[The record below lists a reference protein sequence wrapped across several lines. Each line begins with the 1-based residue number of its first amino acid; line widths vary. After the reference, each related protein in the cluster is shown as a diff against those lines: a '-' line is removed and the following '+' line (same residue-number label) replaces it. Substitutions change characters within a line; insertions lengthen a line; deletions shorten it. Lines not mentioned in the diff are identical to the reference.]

1 MNKEDHPVELE
12 SAARGLLPNMDS
24 HKRFVTDD
32 NGYEP
37 VNEIAQ
43 RRNKVGRKSQLITLV
58 TEIEE
63 VIGNIEDGRI
73 SYAYF
78 SKWKM
83 IEVAALVFTALTLGV
98 SVLEY
103 EIEFN
108 NVNDSLQYKMLWI
121 ISICTLIL
129 VAITVM
135 RYRALLEY
143 QKSRNLIDHREGLY
157 STGLY
162 KTMMKEILLTI
173 PHPNPFLMG
182 ITFKMKTAYKD
193 IEAEHTVNEVLNILQ
208 LGRVVIIFRVLL
220 IFSHFFSS
228 SSHRVCSMYGVEP
241 SYFFV
246 IKSMMRSKPFQLV
259 ACAFGI
265 SIVIFGYAMR
275 ICERAV
281 SHTDPTYGLANF
293 QNTLWNV
300 IVTMTT
306 VGYGDYSPVTNFGR
320 LVAFLICMWGVFIVS
335 LMVVTLENFLQMN
348 SAELRTYSVIERIQ
362 MKRELRNLAQR
373 IIRQVIRM
381 LIKTIKRKTLSISDA
396 AELKRRIKDFKVLK
410 REYRASLD
418 ESTSLGE
425 QMRRQFE
432 YLKDEIKDLIA
443 QQRELKRVGTNLIEY
458 VKAQELKD
466 IQSKSSD
473 S

>member
-1 MNKEDHPVELE
+1 
-12 SAARGLLPNMDS
+12 
-24 HKRFVTDD
+24 
-32 NGYEP
+32 
-37 VNEIAQ
+37 
-43 RRNKVGRKSQLITLV
+43 
-58 TEIEE
+58 
-63 VIGNIEDGRI
+63 
-73 SYAYF
+73 
-78 SKWKM
+78 
-83 IEVAALVFTALTLGV
+83 
-98 SVLEY
+98 
-103 EIEFN
+103 
-108 NVNDSLQYKMLWI
+108 
-121 ISICTLIL
+121 
-129 VAITVM
+129 
-135 RYRALLEY
+135 
-143 QKSRNLIDHREGLY
+143 
-157 STGLY
+157 
-162 KTMMKEILLTI
+162 
-173 PHPNPFLMG
+173 
-182 ITFKMKTAYKD
+182 
-193 IEAEHTVNEVLNILQ
+193 
-208 LGRVVIIFRVLL
+208 
-220 IFSHFFSS
+220 
-228 SSHRVCSMYGVEP
+228 
-241 SYFFV
+241 
-246 IKSMMRSKPFQLV
+246 
-259 ACAFGI
+259 
-265 SIVIFGYAMR
+265 
-275 ICERAV
+275 
-281 SHTDPTYGLANF
+281 
-293 QNTLWNV
+293 
-300 IVTMTT
+300 MTT

>member
-1 MNKEDHPVELE
+1 
-12 SAARGLLPNMDS
+12 
-24 HKRFVTDD
+24 
-32 NGYEP
+32 
-37 VNEIAQ
+37 
-43 RRNKVGRKSQLITLV
+43 
-58 TEIEE
+58 
-63 VIGNIEDGRI
+63 
-73 SYAYF
+73 
-78 SKWKM
+78 
-83 IEVAALVFTALTLGV
+83 
-98 SVLEY
+98 
-103 EIEFN
+103 
-108 NVNDSLQYKMLWI
+108 
-121 ISICTLIL
+121 
-129 VAITVM
+129 
-135 RYRALLEY
+135 
-143 QKSRNLIDHREGLY
+143 
-157 STGLY
+157 
-162 KTMMKEILLTI
+162 
-173 PHPNPFLMG
+173 
-182 ITFKMKTAYKD
+182 MKTAYKD

-228 SSHRVCSMYGVEP
+228 SSHRVWYLLFVYLYCSSMYGVEP